1 MAEERGPARQRVALK
16 RYVTIARR
24 VEEEVPPGARMALWR
39 ELAAEHGVTVRTL
52 QRRYRR
58 FRQAGSLEG
67 LMPPARR
74 ADAGSLRA
82 MPEAVLAAAAQLRR
96 EQPARSTR
104 MLILLLEERFPELK
118 GRIGRVTLDRHL
130 RRLGLTRRR
139 LQEAGRVLRRF
150 QSPHRNALWIA
161 DFSVP

>member
-1 MAEERGPARQRVALK
+1 MAGDGPERQRVGLK

-58 FRQAGSLEG
+58 FRQAGGLEG
-67 LMPPARR
+67 LLPPARR
-74 ADAGSLRA
+74 ADSGSLRA
-82 MPEAVLAAAAQLRR
+82 LPEAALAAAVQLRR

-104 MLILLLEERFPELK
+104 MLVLLLEERFPELK
-118 GRIGRVTLDRHL
+118 GRIVRVTLDRHL
-130 RRLGLTRRR
+130 RRLGMTRR
-139 LQEAGRVLRRF
+139 LSRVSWNLR
-150 QSPHRNALWIA
+150 
-161 DFSVP
+161 